1 MARTE
6 QSRRGEQGQALP
18 LGLFLLFLSASVM
31 YFMFNTGQVVGEKI
45 RVTNAADAA
54 AYSVGVQQARVL
66 NYDAYT
72 NRAIVAN
79 EIAIAQML
87 SLQSWVHYFDTAID
101 NVGAVTTY
109 SSTYLVFGGD
119 FLKALQFTAALGGTA
134 WADAYTGGN
143 GSDYVVMAT
152 DYAAMGIV
160 TAHNAAAIA
169 LAASQDLVHTSM
181 LLGVASTSLANDVVK
196 LMDSQMSAQVVLT
209 SNGFDGFTKRYA
221 GSERNRI
228 ADVIMRSRDPFTA
241 NRGWTLTGNM
251 ILTKDIALKKR
262 GGTELIGFDQWK
274 AMDTLEGHARHFGCG
289 KLGLSW
295 CGDIKWEM
303 AWGGARSKAGGFGFS
318 GKFGIAAPKEGWL
331 GGSYA
336 ENGDAAKRA
345 DKEMNN
351 TPGFTG
357 LTSSRD
363 LNDLSPGASGKTG
376 VSVVVM
382 KSSGDV
388 RSTGGSAITKPVGQM
403 NMFNASG
410 AGNKIAALSRAEVY
424 FERPVAR
431 ADGKT
436 ERPSLYNPYWGV
448 RLVAPTAGDKA
459 WVAAQQSLVFKP

>member
-1 MARTE
+1 MRKAAKSGGTE
-6 QSRRGEQGQALP
+6 RGQALP
-18 LGLFLLFLSASVM
+18 LGLFLLFISASVM
-31 YFMFNTGQVVGEKI
+31 YYMFNTGQVVGEKM

-54 AYSVGVQQARVL
+54 AYSVGVQQARAL

-101 NVGAVTTY
+101 SAGAVAAY
-109 SSTYLVFGGD
+109 SSTYLVFGSD
-119 FLKALQFTAALGGTA
+119 FFKALQYTAALGGTA

-143 GSDYVVMAT
+143 GSDYVATAT
-152 DYAAMGIV
+152 DFAAIGIV
-160 TAHNAAAIA
+160 TAHNAAANA
-169 LAASQDLVHTSM
+169 LAASQDLVHASM
-181 LLGVASTSLANDVVK
+181 LLGIASTSLANDVVK
-196 LMDSQMSAQVVLT
+196 AMDNNMSAQVVLT
-209 SNGFDGFTKRYA
+209 SNGFDGFTKRYS
-221 GSERNRI
+221 GNERNRI

-241 NRGWTLTGNM
+241 NRGWTMTGNM
-251 ILTKDIALKKR
+251 FLTKDIALKKR

-295 CGDIKWEM
+295 CGDIQWEM

-318 GKFGIAAPKEGWL
+318 GKFGIAAPQEGWL

-336 ENGDAAKRA
+336 ENGDAARRA
-345 DKEMNN
+345 DQQMKN
-351 TPGFTG
+351 TSGFTG

-363 LNDLSPGASGKTG
+363 LADLSPGASGKTG

-382 KSSGDV
+382 KASGDV
-388 RSTGGSAITKPVGQM
+388 RTTGGSANTKPVGQM
-403 NMFNASG
+403 NMFNANG
-410 AGNKIAALSRAEVY
+410 AGNKIAALSRAEI
-424 FERPVAR
+424 FFDRPVAR

-459 WVAAQQSLVFKP
+459 WVSAQQNLVFKP